1 MLILEA
7 GSAASN
13 LPEHHD
19 LGVIP
24 GTAGM
29 QDDMKIGHILE
40 GSRYALEIL
49 EGAGDYF

>member
-7 GSAASN
+7 GSEASD
-13 LPEHHD
+13 LPEHLD

-24 GTAGM
+24 GSAMM
-29 QDDMKIGHILE
+29 QDDMMIGHILE

-49 EGAGDYF
+49 EQR